1 MFCQGTPADREDVSG
16 VEGAPVVKGAS
27 PAVEHDKNLLTS
39 DLTHCGG
46 TNQVR
51 VLPVHSLQL
60 HTRLKVVFGRAGRF
74 LMKHVNIHA
83 NKMNP
88 ANVMELYFNGR

>member
-1 MFCQGTPADREDVSG
+1 MRKNIWTKAALTEVSGWLQVVFRQGTPADREDVSG
-16 VEGAPVVKGAS
+16 VKGAPVVKGAS

-51 VLPVHSLQL
+51 VLPVHCL
-60 HTRLKVVFGRAGRF
+60 
-74 LMKHVNIHA
+74 
-83 NKMNP
+83 
-88 ANVMELYFNGR
+88 